1 MEKTLVTSAIGIK
14 NSELDKIYL
23 QRTTNELINK
33 ILGSKKFKIS
43 YFETAPNCDDYLTE
57 GMIIEYGDEVYIVDE
72 SYGYISKYV
81 PSTENTYPNY
91 TLSRFNWPGDN
102 VRASRAGLVSDYMLT
117 GFSINTSEYFEN
129 PKNYQN
135 EEFYHIMKLRFL
147 FANPDFRLN
156 DFVTDEQFLEW
167 TSKQLEFK
175 IIMEEPNKEWF
186 GDKVNITGE
195 VKVNLSE
202 IEKKLEATI
211 PDDLIDKLETAQ
223 IYYGGNSEEFREFAK
238 DIPLGGVV
246 SNSSEDTVRVYKEFD
261 LGSNDWEL
269 DYIYSFKYGCGSYL
283 MKLKTDTFGRIE
295 CILMVLHGT
304 QWVNVQLNDLLLDVR
319 SDSKK
324 SKSVVIET
332 YKKEIMNFIDFFE
345 VN

>member
-1 MEKTLVTSAIGIK
+1 MEKTLITSAIGIK
-14 NSELDKIYL
+14 NFELDKIYL

-33 ILGSKKFKIS
+33 ILGGKKFKIS
-43 YFETAPNCDDYLTE
+43 YFETVPNCDDYLTE
-57 GMIIEYGDEVYIVDE
+57 GTIIEYGDEVYIVDE

-81 PSTENTYPNY
+81 PSTGNTYPNY

-102 VRASRAGLVSDYMLT
+102 IRASRAGLVSDYLLT

-186 GDKVNITGE
+186 GDNVSIAGE
-195 VKVNLSE
+195 VKVDLSE
-202 IEKKLEATI
+202 IEKKLESPI
-211 PDDLIDKLETAQ
+211 PDDLSDKLETAQ
-223 IYYGGNSEEFREFAK
+223 VYYGGDSDEFREFAK
-238 DIPLGGVV
+238 DIPLIVDASG
-246 SNSSEDTVRVYKEFD
+246 SSEDTVRVYKEFD
-261 LGSNDWEL
+261 LGANDWEL
-269 DYIYSFKYGCGSYL
+269 DYIYSFRYGYGSYL
-283 MKLKTDTFGRIE
+283 LKLKTGVLGKVE

-304 QWVNVQLNDLLLDVR
+304 QWEGVQLNDLMLDIK
-319 SDSKK
+319 SDCKK
-324 SKSVVIET
+324 GKEALIET

>member
-1 MEKTLVTSAIGIK
+1 MEKTLTTSAIGIK
-14 NSELDKIYL
+14 DFSTGKLYL

-33 ILGSKKFKIS
+33 VLGGKRFKIS
-43 YFETAPNCDDYLTE
+43 YFETASNCDDYETE
-57 GMIIEYGDEVYIVDE
+57 GMIIEFGDEVFIIDE
-72 SYGYISKYV
+72 GYGYISKYRY
-81 PSTENTYPNY
+81 SATESSYSY
-91 TLSRFNWPGDN
+91 ILSRFNWPGDN

-117 GFSINTSEYFEN
+117 GFSINTSDYFEN

-156 DFVTDEQFLEW
+156 DVVTDEQFLEW

-186 GDKVNITGE
+186 GDSVAIAGE
-195 VKVNLSE
+195 VKVDLSE
-202 IEKKLEATI
+202 IEKKLEESV

-223 IYYGGNSEEFREFAK
+223 IYYGGDSEELRKFAK
-238 DIPLGGVV
+238 DIPLVV
-246 SNSSEDTVRVYKEFD
+246 DASGSSEDTVRVYKEFD

-269 DYIYSFKYGCGSYL
+269 DYIYSFRYGCGSYL
-283 MKLKTDTFGRIE
+283 MKLKTGVFGKVE

-304 QWVNVQLNDLLLDVR
+304 QWVDVQLNDLMLDIK
-319 SDSKK
+319 SDCKK
-324 SKSVVIET
+324 DKVALIET

>member
-1 MEKTLVTSAIGIK
+1 MEKTLTTSAIGIK
-14 NSELDKIYL
+14 NFELDKIYL

-33 ILGSKKFKIS
+33 ILGGKKFKIS
-43 YFETAPNCDDYLTE
+43 YFETVPNNEDYLTE

-72 SYGYISKYV
+72 SYGYISKYM
-81 PSTENTYPNY
+81 PSAEQESSAYK
-91 TLSRFNWPGDN
+91 LSRFNWPGDN
-102 VRASRAGLVSDYMLT
+102 IRASRAGLVSDYMLT

-156 DFVTDEQFLEW
+156 DSITDEQFLEW
-167 TSKQLEFK
+167 TSKQPEFK

-186 GDKVNITGE
+186 GNSITITEE
-195 VKVNLSE
+195 VKVDLSE
-202 IEKKLEATI
+202 IEKKLEA
-211 PDDLIDKLETAQ
+211 DK
-223 IYYGGNSEEFREFAK
+223 FREFAK
-238 DIPLGGVV
+238 DIPLAVDASG
-246 SNSSEDTVRVYKEFD
+246 SSEDTVRVYKEFD

-269 DYIYSFKYGCGSYL
+269 DYIYSFRYGCGSYL
-283 MKLKTDTFGRIE
+283 MKLKTGVFGKVE

-304 QWVNVQLNDLLLDVR
+304 QWVGVQLNDLMLDIK
-319 SDSKK
+319 SDCKK
-324 SKSVVIET
+324 DKAALIET

>member
-1 MEKTLVTSAIGIK
+1 MEKTLTTSAIGIK
-14 NSELDKIYL
+14 NFELNKIYL

-33 ILGSKKFKIS
+33 ILGGKKFKIS
-43 YFETAPNCDDYLTE
+43 YFETVPNNEDYLTE
-57 GMIIEYGDEVYIVDE
+57 GMIVEYGDEVYIVDE
-72 SYGYISKYV
+72 SYGYISKYM
-81 PSTENTYPNY
+81 PSAEQESSAYK
-91 TLSRFNWPGDN
+91 LSRFNWPGDN
-102 VRASRAGLVSDYMLT
+102 IRASRAGLVSDYMLT

-167 TSKQLEFK
+167 TSKQPEFK

-186 GDKVNITGE
+186 GDSTISAGE
-195 VKVNLSE
+195 VKVDLSE
-202 IEKKLEATI
+202 IEKKLE
-211 PDDLIDKLETAQ
+211 DDK
-223 IYYGGNSEEFREFAK
+223 SREFAK
-238 DIPLGGVV
+238 DIPLVV
-246 SNSSEDTVRVYKEFD
+246 DASGSSEDTVRVYKEFD

-269 DYIYSFKYGCGSYL
+269 DYIYSFRYGCGAYL
-283 MKLKTDTFGRIE
+283 MKLKTGVFGKVE

-304 QWVNVQLNDLLLDVR
+304 QWVGVQLNDLMLDIK
-319 SDSKK
+319 SDCKK
-324 SKSVVIET
+324 NKAALIET